1 MEVVVLFSLVIGLL
15 LIGVPIAVALGLSS
29 TLFLLV
35 FSDSS
40 LASVAA
46 TLFEAFEGHFTLL
59 AIPFFVLASSFM
71 TTGGVARRIIR
82 FSIACVGHL
91 PGGLAIAGVFACMLF
106 SALSGSSPA
115 TVVASALL

>member
-46 TLFEAFEGHFTLL
+46 RSA
-59 AIPFFVLASSFM
+59 
-71 TTGGVARRIIR
+71 
-82 FSIACVGHL
+82 
-91 PGGLAIAGVFACMLF
+91 
-106 SALSGSSPA
+106 ALSLGQAGRDRRLKTRTTHAGHRRLLQLGVVTGHESITMISS
-115 TVVASALL
+115 